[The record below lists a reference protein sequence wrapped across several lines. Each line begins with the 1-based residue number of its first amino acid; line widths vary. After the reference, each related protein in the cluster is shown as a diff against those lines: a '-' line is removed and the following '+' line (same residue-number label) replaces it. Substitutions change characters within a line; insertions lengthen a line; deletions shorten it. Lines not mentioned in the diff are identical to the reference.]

1 MATSFKKVLLFWAP
15 LLFGVISSGV
25 EAQVRVYDFAKLE
38 KIEKS
43 DPSPESK
50 YAREKM
56 DYKARAEAELKREAA
71 AKEGERRGYDFAKLE
86 RTDKPDQRHD
96 HGRGEMGGRGEAD
109 SGGSHWGGAPEID
122 GSLAPKVG
130 FLLGCLF
137 LMFGRRNK
145 TSDHSEPLSI
155 SRNRTS

>member
-25 EAQVRVYDFAKLE
+25 EAQVRV
-38 KIEKS
+38 
-43 DPSPESK
+43 
-50 YAREKM
+50 
-56 DYKARAEAELKREAA
+56 
-71 AKEGERRGYDFAKLE
+71 YDFAKLE